1 MKKLVSILAAAVLG
15 AAVLAPTAAAE
26 DLPQVTCEAYVV
38 MDADTGQVIME
49 KNPDE
54 VLCPASITKIM
65 TLGLTMEKAQG
76 DWSAQLTIDYD
87 VAHSLESNS
96 THIALLPGEVVTLED
111 VIYGTQLESANDG
124 ANALAEYFGDDGTI
138 ASGVEKMN
146 AKAQELGLTNTHYA
160 NPHGLYDENH
170 YTSARDMANM
180 TRWAMQQPGFMDVFC
195 RNDEWRMAATNLQP
209 ERAFHCTD
217 WLRVGG
223 PLLYRAYEKGGK
235 SGFHDQA
242 GYTYV
247 GYAEQDGLNL
257 IVVVLKSVGLNGNYK
272 DAAALLDYAFAHFRR
287 VSIASPQDTYEVSLV
302 GGGFESLGNVQVA
315 AQGAEVLLNDAFTE
329 ADVTA
334 ELDIPEQYVLG
345 QGFSATVTYLLKENA
360 LQPTTLRTVGLTVS
374 GLEQI
379 LQANTYVPQK
389 TAGDGR
395 MYLGIGVAVAAAAI
409 AILLAVRL
417 IRGDGGLQS
426 LAAKRARET
435 GLPADFQIITR
446 TGAVNSTPVQ
456 TLDVRRPSTKEGH
469 DERTDLPRR

>member
-1 MKKLVSILAAAVLG
+1 MKKLVSILAAVLLG
-15 AAVLAPTAAAE
+15 AAVLAPAAAAE

-38 MDADTGQVIME
+38 MDADTGQIIME

-54 VLCPASITKIM
+54 VLYPASITKIM

-87 VAHSLESNS
+87 VAHNLESNS

-111 VIYGTQLESANDG
+111 VIYGTQMESANDG
-124 ANALAEYFGDDGTI
+124 ANALAEYFSDDGTI
-138 ASGVEKMN
+138 AGGVEKMN
-146 AKAQELGLTNTHYA
+146 AKAQELGLTNTRYA
-160 NPHGLYDENH
+160 NPHGLYNENH
-170 YTSARDMANM
+170 YTSARDMANL

-195 RNDEWRMAATNLQP
+195 RNDEWRMPATNLQP

-223 PLLYRAYEKGGK
+223 PLLYRSYEKGGK

-247 GYAEQDGLNL
+247 GYAQQNDLNL

-272 DAAALLDYAFAHFRR
+272 DAAALLDYAFAHYRR
-287 VSIASPQDTYEVSLV
+287 VTIASPQDSYEVPLL
-302 GGGFESLGNVQVA
+302 GGGFESLGNVQVT
-315 AQGAEVLLNDAFTE
+315 AQGADVLLNDAFTE

-334 ELDIPEQYVLG
+334 QFDIPEQYVLG
-345 QGFSATVTYLLKENA
+345 QPFAATVTYTLNENA
-360 LQPTTLRTVGLTVS
+360 LQPTVLRTVALAVN
-374 GLEQI
+374 GLEQV

-409 AILLAVRL
+409 AILLAIRLVRSS
-417 IRGDGGLQS
+417 GGLQK
-426 LAAKRARET
+426 LALKNAQET
-435 GLPADFQIITR
+435 GLPPDFQIITR
-446 TGAVNSTPVQ
+446 TGPSTSRPMQ
-456 TLDVRRPSTKEGH
+456 TLDVRRASTSEGH

>member
-1 MKKLVSILAAAVLG
+1 MKKLVSILAAALLSV
-15 AAVLAPTAAAE
+15 AVFAPAAAAE

-38 MDADTGQVIME
+38 MDADSGQVIME

-54 VLCPASITKIM
+54 VLYPASITKIM

-87 VAHSLESNS
+87 VAHNLESNS

-111 VIYGTQLESANDG
+111 VIYGTQMESANDG
-124 ANALAEYFGDDGTI
+124 ANALAEYFSDDGTI
-138 ASGVEKMN
+138 AGGVAKMN
-146 AKAQELGLTNTHYA
+146 AKAQELGLTNTQYA
-160 NPHGLYDENH
+160 NPHGLYNENH
-170 YTSARDMANM
+170 YTSARDMANL
-180 TRWAMQQPGFMDVFC
+180 TRWAMSQPGFMDVFC
-195 RNDEWRMAATNLQP
+195 RNDEWRMPATNLQP

-247 GYAEQDGLNL
+247 GYAQQDGLNL

-272 DAAALLDYAFAHFRR
+272 DAAALLDYAFAHYRR
-287 VSIASPQDTYEVSLV
+287 VTIASPQDTYEVPLI
-302 GGGFESLGNVQVA
+302 GGGFQTLGNVQVA
-315 AQGAEVLLNDAFTE
+315 AQGADVLLNDAFSE

-334 ELDIPEQYVLG
+334 QFDIPEQYVLG
-345 QGFSATVTYLLKENA
+345 QRFAATVTYTLAENS
-360 LQPTTLRTVGLTVS
+360 LQPTALLTVGLSVS

-379 LQANTYVPQK
+379 LQANTYIPQK
-389 TAGDGR
+389 AAGDGR
-395 MYLGIGVAVAAAAI
+395 MYLGIGVAVAGVAI
-409 AILLAVRL
+409 AVLLAIRL
-417 IRGDGGLQS
+417 IRSGGGLQK
-426 LAAKRARET
+426 LAARQAKET
-435 GLPADFQIITR
+435 GLPADFQIISR
-446 TGAVNSTPVQ
+446 TSPVVTNPVQ
-456 TLDVRRPSTKEGH
+456 TLDVRRSSTSEGH

>member
-1 MKKLVSILAAAVLG
+1 MKKLVSILAAVLLG
-15 AAVLAPTAAAE
+15 AAVLAPAAAAE

-38 MDADTGQVIME
+38 MDADTGQIIME

-54 VLCPASITKIM
+54 VLYPASITKIM

-87 VAHSLESNS
+87 VAHNLESNS

-111 VIYGTQLESANDG
+111 VIYGTQMESANDG
-124 ANALAEYFGDDGTI
+124 ANALAEYFSDDGTI
-138 ASGVEKMN
+138 AGGVEKMN
-146 AKAQELGLTNTHYA
+146 AKAQELGLTNTRYA
-160 NPHGLYDENH
+160 NPHGLYNENH
-170 YTSARDMANM
+170 YTTARDMANL

-195 RNDEWRMAATNLQP
+195 RNDEWRMPATNLQP

-223 PLLYRAYEKGGK
+223 PLLYRDYEKGGK

-247 GYAEQDGLNL
+247 GYAQQNDLNL

-272 DAAALLDYAFAHFRR
+272 DAAALLDYAFAHYRR
-287 VSIASPQDTYEVSLV
+287 VTIASPQDSYEVPVL
-302 GGGFESLGNVQVA
+302 GGGSESLGNVQVTA
-315 AQGAEVLLNDAFTE
+315 RGADVLLNDAFTE

-334 ELDIPEQYVLG
+334 QFDIPEQYVLG
-345 QGFSATVTYLLKENA
+345 QPFAATVTYILNENA
-360 LQPTTLRTVGLTVS
+360 LQPTALRTVALAVS
-374 GLEQI
+374 GLEQV

-389 TAGDGR
+389 AAGDGR

-417 IRGDGGLQS
+417 VRSSGGLQK
-426 LAAKRARET
+426 LALKNAKET

-446 TGAVNSTPVQ
+446 TGPSASPPMQ
-456 TLDVRRPSTKEGH
+456 TLDVRRTSTSEGH

>member
-1 MKKLVSILAAAVLG
+1 MKKLVSILAAALLSV
-15 AAVLAPTAAAE
+15 AVLAPAAAAE

-38 MDADTGQVIME
+38 MDADSGQVIME

-54 VLCPASITKIM
+54 VLYPASITKIM

-87 VAHSLESNS
+87 VAHNLESNS

-111 VIYGTQLESANDG
+111 VIYGTQMESANDG
-124 ANALAEYFGDDGTI
+124 ANALAEYFSDDGTI
-138 ASGVEKMN
+138 AGGVAKMN
-146 AKAQELGLTNTHYA
+146 EKAQELGLTNTQYA
-160 NPHGLYDENH
+160 NPHGLYNENH
-170 YTSARDMANM
+170 YTSARDMANL
-180 TRWAMQQPGFMDVFC
+180 TRWAMSQPGFMDVFC
-195 RNDEWRMAATNLQP
+195 RNDEWRMPATNLQP

-247 GYAEQDGLNL
+247 GYAQQNGLNL
-257 IVVVLKSVGLNGNYK
+257 IVVVLKAVGLNGNYK
-272 DAAALLDYAFAHFRR
+272 DAAALLDYAFAHYRR
-287 VSIASPQDTYEVSLV
+287 VTIASPQDTYEVPLI
-302 GGGFESLGNVQVA
+302 GGGFQTLGNVQVA
-315 AQGAEVLLNDAFTE
+315 AQGADVLLNDAFSE

-334 ELDIPEQYVLG
+334 QFDIPEQYVLG
-345 QGFSATVTYLLKENA
+345 QPFAATVTYTLAENS
-360 LQPTTLRTVGLTVS
+360 LQPTALLTVGLSVS

-379 LQANTYVPQK
+379 LQANTYIPQK

-395 MYLGIGVAVAAAAI
+395 MYLGIGVAVAGVAI
-409 AILLAVRL
+409 AVLLAIRL
-417 IRGDGGLQS
+417 IRSGGGLQK
-426 LAAKRARET
+426 LAAKQAKET
-435 GLPADFQIITR
+435 GLPADFQIISR
-446 TGAVNSTPVQ
+446 TEPVVSKPVQ
-456 TLDVRRPSTKEGH
+456 TLDVRRSSTSEGH